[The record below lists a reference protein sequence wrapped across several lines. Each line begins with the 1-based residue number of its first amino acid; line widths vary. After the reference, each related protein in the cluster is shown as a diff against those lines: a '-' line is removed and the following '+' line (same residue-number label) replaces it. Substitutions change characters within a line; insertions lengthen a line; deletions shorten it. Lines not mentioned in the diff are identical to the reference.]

1 MCTQL
6 YLMGKKYNYMHLK
19 VKEKQPTACVFKQ
32 GDVLL
37 KCFHTHTH
45 SLDID
50 L

>member
-1 MCTQL
+1 MHSAL
-6 YLMGKKYNYMHLK
+6 FNGEKNNYMHLK
-19 VKEKQPTACVFKQ
+19 VKGKQQTACVFKQ

-45 SLDID
+45 SLNID